1 MPSIRRSSDEKC
13 RRWFSLR
20 IADTFHRHWNDKTFD
35 MVCIRPTK
43 CSILNVCHIRWMT
56 SKTLDKIAKHYQI
69 ALDSDLDDLDVVGFF
84 FFLHLLFSIRLSLC
98 AVRHW
103 CGVVRFTFIMWPK
116 CEARKVTTM
125 KMKYSRKVD
134 RTVSIALWLSYK
146 RFEHGYTA
154 IVYQMSTH
162 NTFFFFSLSLVNR
175 QAKQEKKLRTVP
187 S

>member
-1 MPSIRRSSDEKC
+1 
-13 RRWFSLR
+13 
-20 IADTFHRHWNDKTFD
+20 
-35 MVCIRPTK
+35 
-43 CSILNVCHIRWMT
+43 
-56 SKTLDKIAKHYQI
+56 
-69 ALDSDLDDLDVVGFF
+69 
-84 FFLHLLFSIRLSLC
+84 
-98 AVRHW
+98 
-103 CGVVRFTFIMWPK
+103 
-116 CEARKVTTM
+116 M